1 MSPEGSSRIKDQKY
15 QTRIKNGQV
24 CLIVIK
30 IGQLGS
36 SLIKLEGQKNKFFKS
51 EKKRKK
57 ERQQVRARSA
67 RHLALKNSI
76 C

>member
-51 EKKRKK
+51 EKKERKK
-57 ERQQVRARSA
+57 DNR
-67 RHLALKNSI
+67 
-76 C
+76 

>member
-51 EKKRKK
+51 EKKERKTTG
-57 ERQQVRARSA
+57 ES
-67 RHLALKNSI
+67 
-76 C
+76 

>member
-51 EKKRKK
+51 EKEVSTWRRISLLKRG
-57 ERQQVRARSA
+57 ES
-67 RHLALKNSI
+67 
-76 C
+76 